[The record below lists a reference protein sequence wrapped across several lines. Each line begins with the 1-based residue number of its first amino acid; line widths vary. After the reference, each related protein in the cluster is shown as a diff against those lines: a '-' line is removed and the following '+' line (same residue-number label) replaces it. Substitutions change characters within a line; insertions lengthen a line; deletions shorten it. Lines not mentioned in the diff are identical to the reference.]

1 VNRARLAPPRAK
13 RPAPQGLERQIMRL
27 LVAHP
32 ALLATLDAPAVAAAS
47 ALAGEDGM
55 LQQLVATIRAMGQQL
70 SFAALSEQLR
80 QENPDFDA
88 LIAEISAESESEPE
102 AARRELAGALRQS
115 ELQMLKL
122 EMEQL
127 ASTGLKLEDSRI
139 RYRQLMAR
147 QEILRREAGLESGQ
161 L

>member
-1 VNRARLAPPRAK
+1 
-13 RPAPQGLERQIMRL
+13 MRL

-32 ALLATLDAPAVAAAS
+32 ALLATLDAAAIAAAS

-55 LQQLVATIRAMGQQL
+55 LLQLIATIRAMDEQV

-80 QENPDFDA
+80 QENSDFDG
-88 LIAEISAESESEPE
+88 LIAEVSAQSESAPE
-102 AARRELAGALRQS
+102 VAGRELAGALRQS

-127 ASTGLKLEDSRI
+127 ASTGLKLEESRI

-147 QEILRREAGLESGQ
+147 QEKLRREAGLESGQ